1 VRDEQPENRSL
12 SATMP
17 APDMQQQRLRHLFA
31 SAILELW
38 KKETGSVTSVLIEG
52 TVCVTVQGG
61 RTTVVQLCDRFA
73 GLVNGDC
80 ERPPLDVGVAGTL
93 RHSDGHLY
101 VAQATTK
108 TPAKSRSRPA
118 AAPTSQ
124 TKDSNNNVRSAPHHA
139 AEMDDM
145 APGDSAETDDDE
157 CSLIGDDV
165 DGGQSMLVDDD
176 ETADVQNDAVSGK
189 TMSSTGSFSPDAAD
203 AGGKLDGD
211 DSADDSAI
219 HDMSINRT
227 SNSLPDESVIAQSP
241 RRCGSKT
248 PAANSGNDLLLSSP
262 HDYTAQVRNVIRQR
276 LLNAGN
282 KQPSSSSTS
291 SFRGP
296 ISATDSRPQSS
307 PYYRLAAESTPPSL
321 WIKRETPSAAA
332 SEAMATAARRL
343 ASQYAAAAAGHIPMT
358 LMSPPA
364 PLAMPVGLPIPGVPL
379 NAPLHNLLGMKST
392 STPAGPTLLMPGT
405 ASPHVPPTTPDSKR
419 GNATLG
425 PLGVEPSAGTS
436 GDAGQTSSEQKIYRC
451 DYCNKTFLFKSKYH
465 EHLPVHTSARP
476 FQCHLC
482 TRTYKYKYDLR
493 VHLRTH
499 LGIPTKS
506 TVCPFCAARF
516 ATNKFLRQ
524 HMRDAHSDQNVV
536 ATATATGVPGSTSS
550 ASAVEMLPALE
561 NVEEEQQRDDVSRSE
576 LVVDDCN
583 DAAAA
588 TTAAAA
594 ASPRTDAETATTAGQ
609 SDSVEV

>member
-1 VRDEQPENRSL
+1 
-12 SATMP
+12 MP
-17 APDMQQQRLRHLFA
+17 APDMQHQRLRHLFA

-52 TVCVTVQGG
+52 TVCVTVHGG

-73 GLVNGDC
+73 GLVNSDC
-80 ERPPLDVGVAGTL
+80 DRPPLDVGVGGTL
-93 RHSDGHLY
+93 RNSDGHQY
-101 VAQATTK
+101 VAPS
-108 TPAKSRSRPA
+108 TPAPNSRSRGRTST
-118 AAPTSQ
+118 AP
-124 TKDSNNNVRSAPHHA
+124 TKDSNNNVRSTPRDA
-139 AEMDDM
+139 AELDAGSVDSDEDDCSLV
-145 APGDSAETDDDE
+145 GDDD
-157 CSLIGDDV
+157 
-165 DGGQSMLVDDD
+165 DGQSSMLVDDD
-176 ETADVQNDAVSGK
+176 EAASAQNDAQTATG
-189 TMSSTGSFSPDAAD
+189 TGSFSPHT
-203 AGGKLDGD
+203 GSN

-227 SNSLPDESVIAQSP
+227 ANSLPDEPALAASP
-241 RRCGSKT
+241 RRGGPKT
-248 PAANSGNDLLLSSP
+248 PTSNGGNDLLLSSP

-282 KQPSSSSTS
+282 KQSTSSS
-291 SFRGP
+291 SFRGHT
-296 ISATDSRPQSS
+296 SATSTMNTVVNHTGPLSS
-307 PYYRLAAESTPPSL
+307 PYYLPAAESTPPWL

-332 SEAMATAARRL
+332 SEAVATAARRL
-343 ASQYAAAAAGHIPMT
+343 ASQYAAAAAAAGHVPMT

-379 NAPLHNLLGMKST
+379 NTPLHNLLGMKSAT
-392 STPAGPTLLMPGT
+392 TPTGAPVLMPGT
-405 ASPHVPPTTPDSKR
+405 PSPRLPPSTPDSKR
-419 GNATLG
+419 PGATLG
-425 PLGVEPSAGTS
+425 PLGVEPPSS

-536 ATATATGVPGSTSS
+536 PTVPTTGVATAESAGS
-550 ASAVEMLPALE
+550 AAEMLPPASE
-561 NVEEEQQRDDVSRSE
+561 NIEEEQKLDDVIGTK
-576 LVVDDCN
+576 LVVDERN
-583 DAAAA
+583 DSP
-588 TTAAAA
+588 AA
-594 ASPRTDAETATTAGQ
+594 ASPPPPSATETATVAGPN
-609 SDSVEV
+609 DSVDVLM